1 MSMERKDDSKKALE
15 GKESKEVK
23 KDGKLHNNIKVATR
37 SNKTEKDETNKFFT
51 DKRTSSIESSVS
63 KTKLF
68 IVGQKFV
75 SMNDSKID

>member
-15 GKESKEVK
+15 GKKSKEVK

-63 KTKLF
+63 KTKSF